1 MAQFLNSPKLD
12 KMTAS
17 ERRFYDLLKNK
28 LDDDYL
34 VWYDLPSPGPRIRY
48 PDYLIFHPQ
57 RGLLAI
63 EIKGWPHTKLIEA
76 NREQVFLQ
84 LEKGGPQTVLA
95 NPIAQAR
102 DTLLP
107 FISSL
112 QRNPLLLHRAGKY
125 QGKLLLPW
133 GYGCVLSNCER
144 ARMPANIDE
153 SLEPSKTLYR
163 EDLDPAQDAATFRA
177 RLDEFFP
184 YRFPLAL
191 STEQINHVR
200 AGLVSQVIINRHEV
214 VFDDRDLI
222 REWPEEI
229 RLLDLEQEQLAH
241 SLGDGHRVIHGVAGS
256 GKTLILQHRALQL
269 AQESAAPV
277 LVVCY
282 NKVLAARLR
291 QRLQGQPNIEVWHF
305 HGLCSE
311 LKRRHRLNL
320 FGTFEELPQQ
330 LVATLAA
337 GYWSERYGAVLID
350 EGHDLEADWIRLLVA
365 LLEPEKERLLF
376 LYDDAQTLYPKRRSL
391 DFTLSS
397 VNIRARGRRTK
408 ILRRNY
414 RNSREIQRYAQN
426 FIFKFID
433 PADSDDDHIPC
444 LIGEA
449 GGLASNLE
457 PVYRAV
463 ASLHAEHEL
472 VLKTL
477 NQWLRAGVPPGE
489 IAVLCFS
496 RNHGQVLH
504 DVLRRAAIS
513 HQDFIDAGQ
522 RNQWQNDRP
531 TLCTMHSSKGLEFSH
546 VIVCGIGQMR
556 ISEQW
561 PREQLARVIYVA
573 LTRAKSHLLI
583 LSSQENEFTRALA
596 AVAGQS
602 LD

>member
-63 EIKGWPHTKLIEA
+63 EIKGWPHTKLVEA

-102 DTLLP
+102 DSLLP

-144 ARMPANIDE
+144 ARMPADIDE

-163 EDLDPAQDAATFRA
+163 EDLDPAQDAATFCA

-184 YRFPLAL
+184 YHFPLAL
-191 STEQINHVR
+191 SAEQINHVR

-291 QRLQGQPNIEVWHF
+291 QRLQDQPNIEVWHF
-305 HGLCSE
+305 HGLCGE
-311 LKRRHRLNL
+311 LNRRHGLGL
-320 FGTFEELPQQ
+320 APTFDKLPQQ
-330 LVATLAA
+330 LAATLAD
-337 GYWSERYGAVLID
+337 GRWSASYGAILID

-365 LLEPEKERLLF
+365 LLNPATERLLF
-376 LYDDAQTLYPKRRSL
+376 LYDDAQTLYARRRQLNFS
-391 DFTLSS
+391 LSS
-397 VNIRARGRRTK
+397 VNIKAQGRTK
-408 ILRRNY
+408 ILQRNY

-426 FIFKFID
+426 FIFRFIN
-433 PADSDDDHIPC
+433 PEDSDDDHIPC
-444 LIGEA
+444 LRGEA

-463 ASLHAEHEL
+463 ASLHEEHEL

-504 DVLRRAAIS
+504 DVLQRAAIP

-556 ISEQW
+556 VSEQW

-573 LTRAKSHLLI
+573 LTREKSHLLI

-602 LD
+602 LE